1 MLDDHNPSF
10 LRQNEQT
17 EEETLKQEIE
27 SLKFQLA
34 QEKKETAAVFWLIF
48 ILGFGYGFYADPT
61 IYCFTHNVGSLMGP
75 LVGLAAV
82 ASTLRSQGVHFGR
95 AVVAGIV
102 FDAIV
107 YAALYFL
114 FR

>member
-1 MLDDHNPSF
+1 MNF
-10 LRQNEQT
+10 LNGKKPT
-17 EEETLKQEIE
+17 EAEKLHQELE
-27 SLKFQLA
+27 SLRFQLK
-34 QEKKETAAVFWLIF
+34 QEKKETATVFWIIF

-61 IYCFTHNVGSLMGP
+61 IYRFTHNVGDLMGP

-82 ASTLRSQGVHFGR
+82 ASTLRSHDVHLGI

-102 FDAIV
+102 FDVIV